1 MSDSPTLRRVLTS
14 LDDWSRELLPQRA
27 LRPYQLAPAVAILR
41 SVVLDQGE
49 QFAVVFSRQAGKDE
63 MLAQLLS
70 FLLLRYS
77 RQGGQIVV
85 AAPTLRPQAEISQR
99 RLLECLL
106 ANPLT
111 APLTTQRGNR
121 VMVGRATAIFA
132 SASPQA
138 NARGLTANLLLVAN
152 EAQDIS
158 PEVWDAVF
166 DPMAASTNATTL
178 FMGTVWSQHGLLARQ
193 MRFLQ
198 HREGQERG
206 PFLWRVPWP
215 EVAAVLPAYGD
226 RVRARIAQLGAQ
238 HPFIRTEYFLEELD
252 GEDGLFPPDRLARLQ
267 GTHDH
272 LDGPQPGQ
280 RYALLVD
287 VGGEERDL
295 PGESG
300 EPPGRD
306 RDGTALTV
314 VEIDLT
320 GRIDG
325 LPIYRVVHRLLWTG
339 LSQPAIH
346 ERIVGLVDRW
356 QVGWIVV
363 DATGLGAGLASFL
376 EATYRRSAVR
386 GTSVRVEPFVFT
398 AASKSRLGWDLIGLI
413 AAGRL
418 LDHRRADPP
427 DPVAEEC
434 DRQLR
439 AIVSEVQ
446 PGPGRLLR
454 WSVPPAAGHDD
465 LVMSLALV
473 TALDALDHRP
483 RIARGQR
490 GA

>member
-1 MSDSPTLRRVLTS
+1 MSDSPTLCRVMTS
-14 LDDWSRELLPQRA
+14 LEAWSHELLPRRA
-27 LRPYQLAPAVAILR
+27 LRPYQVAPATAILR
-41 SVVLDQGE
+41 SVLERRGE

-99 RLLECLL
+99 RLLACLR
-106 ANPLT
+106 ANPLA
-111 APLTTQRGNR
+111 APFTTGRGNQ
-121 VMVGRATAIFA
+121 VTVGQASVIFA

-152 EAQDIS
+152 EAQDIA
-158 PEVWDAVF
+158 PAVWDAVF

-198 HREGQERG
+198 EQEGPERG
-206 PFLWRVPWP
+206 PLVWRVPWP

-226 RVRARIAQLGAQ
+226 RVRARIAQLGER
-238 HPFIRTEYFLEELD
+238 HPFIRTEYCLEELD

-267 GTHDH
+267 GTHSRR
-272 LDGPQPGQ
+272 DGPEPGQ

-295 PGESG
+295 PTESG
-300 EPPGRD
+300 DRSGRS
-306 RDGTALTV
+306 RDSTAVTI
-314 VEIDLT
+314 VEVDLSSRADDLPLY
-320 GRIDG
+320 RI
-325 LPIYRVVHRLLWTG
+325 VHRLQWTG
-339 LSQPAIH
+339 LSQPDIH
-346 ERIVGLVDRW
+346 EQIVGLVDW
-356 QVGWIVV
+356 WHAGWIVV

-376 EATYRRSAVR
+376 ESTYRRPGPGRAP
-386 GTSVRVEPFVFT
+386 VRVEPFVFT
-398 AASKSRLGWDLIGLI
+398 AASKSRLGWDLVGLI
-413 AAGRL
+413 DAGRL
-418 LDHRRADPP
+418 LDHRPADPP
-427 DPVAEEC
+427 DPVAAEFGL
-434 DRQLR
+434 QLR
-439 AIVSEVQ
+439 AIVSEVL

-454 WSVPPAAGHDD
+454 WSVPTAAGHDD

-473 TALDALDHRP
+473 SALDALDHHP
-483 RIARGQR
+483 RIARGQN
-490 GA
+490 GP